1 MKKKISILDK
11 PKTKIVATA
20 GPASSRKTVLRKIMK
35 YASAI
40 RVNLAHGSMEDKE
53 KLIELVRKVSE
64 SSNANISL
72 LADLPGPKMRLG
84 KLERPV
90 NLKRGEKVVLFT
102 CKGERS
108 EKTEKQSPDEIRIPV
123 EYEDFPRIVSK
134 GDKVY
139 LCDGTIKLRV
149 EEKTESE
156 VVCTVLCGGTVTSRR
171 GINVP
176 GSADVPVPTEEDV
189 ELLRAFGDRVD
200 AVGIS
205 FVGSREDVER
215 VRKLTNAFL
224 IAKIERGIAVKNIDG
239 ILDAA
244 DGIMVARGDLGVE
257 MPIEELAVLQK
268 RLILKAN
275 LASKPVITATQ
286 MLESMIADIR
296 PTRAEA
302 TDVANAILDG
312 SDALMLSEET
322 AIGKYPVE
330 AVETMAA
337 IARFTEDYREEFAE
351 NRVLTIMK
359 KTCSEKKNA
368 VDAIALAIIQIMK
381 CLDIDMIIARTRS
394 GRTARCIS
402 RFKPSQWIFA
412 FTPEE
417 KVCKELNF
425 SYGVI
430 PFAMED
436 RSDKNIV
443 EFLRDTGVSGK
454 AVITEE
460 VRLDENVRVGTN
472 AVKIF
477 NV

>member
-1 MKKKISILDK
+1 MKKEVSILDK
-11 PKTKIVATA
+11 PKTKIVATV
-20 GPASSRKTVLRKIMK
+20 GPVSSKKTVLRKIMR
-35 YASAI
+35 YASVI
-40 RVNLAHGSMEDKE
+40 RVNLAHGSMDDKE

-84 KLERPV
+84 KLKRPV

-102 CKGERS
+102 CKGE
-108 EKTEKQSPDEIRIPV
+108 KNEKQSPDEIRIPV
-123 EYEDFPRIVSK
+123 EYKDFPKIVSK
-134 GDKVY
+134 GDLVY
-139 LCDGTIKLRV
+139 LCDGIIKLRV

-176 GSADVPVPTEEDV
+176 GSTDVPVPTEEDV

-205 FVGSREDVER
+205 FVNSKDDVER

-224 IAKIERGIAVKNIDG
+224 IAKIERSVAVKNIDR
-239 ILDAA
+239 ILEAA

-330 AVETMAA
+330 AVETMAS

-359 KTCSEKKNA
+359 KTCSDGKNA
-368 VDAIALAIIQIMK
+368 VDAIALAIVQIMK
-381 CLDIDMIIARTRS
+381 CLDIDMIVARTRS

-417 KVCKELNF
+417 KVCRELNF
-425 SYGVI
+425 SYGVV
-430 PFAMED
+430 PFTMED

-443 EFLRDTGVSGK
+443 EFLRDMGVGGK

-460 VRLDENVRVGTN
+460 VRLDESVRVGTN